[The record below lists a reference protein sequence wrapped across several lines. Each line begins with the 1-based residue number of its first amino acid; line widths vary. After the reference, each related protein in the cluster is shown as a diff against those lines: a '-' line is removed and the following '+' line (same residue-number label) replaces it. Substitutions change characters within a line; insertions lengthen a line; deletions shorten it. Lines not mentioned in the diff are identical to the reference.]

1 LAFFSPPAK
10 TEVFLYTTCNIL
22 SCKEL
27 KSKQISHLKPL
38 AKGALF
44 HSMTIDLSMYNVRTD
59 LALEAKEI
67 AAQGQP
73 TGVIPGIWSETD
85 KADGITVT
93 RMEIQTNEGAQKI
106 GKMIGHYVTLEVPDL
121 RQGDTTLQDKV
132 AKTFAKEFEA
142 FLKRIG
148 INEKSSVLVVG
159 LGNWNVTPDALGP
172 VVVENIMVTR
182 QFFELMPDQVSPGYR
197 PVSAVAPGVLGTT
210 GIESSDIVQGI
221 VQKSKPDLVIAI
233 DALAANSLDR
243 VNTTIQI
250 ADTGIHPGSGIGNK
264 RKGLTK
270 DVLGVP
276 CIAIGVPT
284 VVYASTIVNN
294 TMDMVF
300 EHMKKH
306 TANTEPLFGVFGKM
320 EDTERLQLVKEVLNP
335 LGHDLL
341 VTPKEIDK
349 FMEDIAN
356 VIASGLNAA
365 LHEAVDTDNVAAY
378 TH

>member
-1 LAFFSPPAK
+1 
-10 TEVFLYTTCNIL
+10 
-22 SCKEL
+22 
-27 KSKQISHLKPL
+27 
-38 AKGALF
+38 
-44 HSMTIDLSMYNVRTD
+44 MTSDLSMYNIRTD

-67 AAQGQP
+67 ATEGQQSA
-73 TGVIPGIWSETD
+73 TIPGVWSETEN
-85 KADGITVT
+85 AEGITVT
-93 RMEIQTNEGAQKI
+93 RMEIQTEQGAQQI
-106 GKMIGHYVTLEVPDL
+106 GRMIGHYVTLEVPEL

-132 AKTFAKEFEA
+132 ATSFAKEFEA
-142 FLKRIG
+142 FLKRLG
-148 INEKSSVLVVG
+148 INTTSSVLIVG

-172 VVVENIMVTR
+172 IVVENILVTR
-182 QFFELMPDQVSPGYR
+182 HYFELMPDQVSPGYR
-197 PVSAVAPGVLGTT
+197 QVSAVAPGVLGTT

-221 VQKSKPDLVIAI
+221 VATSKPDLIIAI
-233 DALAANSLDR
+233 DALAAKSLER

-250 ADTGIHPGSGIGNK
+250 ADTGINPGSGIGNK

-270 DVLGVP
+270 EILGVP
-276 CIAIGVPT
+276 VIGIGVPT

-294 TMDMVF
+294 TMDLVF

-306 TANTEPLFGVFGKM
+306 TNNTDPLFGVFGKM
-320 EDTERLQLVKEVLNP
+320 DETERLQLVKEVLNP